1 MRYETY
7 EVDNRRVIIINYE
20 DRYIYLIN
28 GVYIYIYFLLI
39 RTNVYIYYTLKPCM
53 HGVARPNK
61 LYYYLLIIYIL
72 YISLLIYLRISLIY
86 I

>member
-28 GVYIYIYFLLI
+28 GVYIYIYIYFFFI
-39 RTNVYIYYTLKPCM
+39 NTNK
-53 HGVARPNK
+53 R
-61 LYYYLLIIYIL
+61 IYIL
-72 YISLLIYLRISLIY
+72 YIKTMYAWGCKA
-86 I
+86 

>member
-28 GVYIYIYFLLI
+28 GVYIYIF
-39 RTNVYIYYTLKPCM
+39 NKWYIYIIYIFFINT
-53 HGVARPNK
+53 NK
-61 LYYYLLIIYIL
+61 RIYIL
-72 YISLLIYLRISLIY
+72 YIKTMYAWGCKA
-86 I
+86 

>member
-28 GVYIYIYFLLI
+28 GVYIYIYFFI
-39 RTNVYIYYTLKPCM
+39 NTNK
-53 HGVARPNK
+53 R
-61 LYYYLLIIYIL
+61 IYIL
-72 YISLLIYLRISLIY
+72 YIKTMYAWGCKA
-86 I
+86 

>member
-28 GVYIYIYFLLI
+28 GVYIYIYIFFI
-39 RTNVYIYYTLKPCM
+39 NTNK
-53 HGVARPNK
+53 R
-61 LYYYLLIIYIL
+61 IYIL
-72 YISLLIYLRISLIY
+72 YIKTMYAWGCKA
-86 I
+86 